1 MRRKTVTLQ
10 IRIDPDY
17 KNKSE
22 KILKNLG
29 ISLTTGIRMFLH
41 QVVNTGGM
49 PFTPSLDDKID
60 DNNVTLKQ
68 KGV

>member
-22 KILKNLG
+22 KVLKDLG

-49 PFTPSLDDKID
+49 PFTPSLDEKSDED
-60 DNNVTLKQ
+60 TN
-68 KGV
+68 